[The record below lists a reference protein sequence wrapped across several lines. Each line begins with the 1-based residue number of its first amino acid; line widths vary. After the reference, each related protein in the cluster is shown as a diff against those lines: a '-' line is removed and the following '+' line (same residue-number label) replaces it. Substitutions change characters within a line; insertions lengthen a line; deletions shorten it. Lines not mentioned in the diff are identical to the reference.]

1 MFLARLAYYIAI
13 RSFLSVKLEGTYTCS
28 TMLGRHQSSEDGQF
42 CGIFNVFVYTPNC
55 IQGFL
60 GLAIARSISLLLANS
75 NQMLYTSVLKFNI
88 FKDLMTCNFC
98 TLSKARND
106 VNSSVAVVKV
116 F

>member
-1 MFLARLAYYIAI
+1 MDNFAGFLMFLFIP
-13 RSFLSVKLEGTYTCS
+13 
-28 TMLGRHQSSEDGQF
+28 
-42 CGIFNVFVYTPNC
+42 PNC